1 LDLRLNFWSLKRA
14 KRPKEGRIVSWRL
27 LLVRR
32 GALKLWRWD
41 FVHEVKERRP
51 LATGTGSLEQH
62 PFIIYWR
69 DFRVE
74 EGAWV

>member
-1 LDLRLNFWSLKRA
+1 
-14 KRPKEGRIVSWRL
+14 

-69 DFRVE
+69 DFRSE